1 MEGAVVMTITEM
13 RELKEQKGYTLEEI
27 ADRSGVDIELV
38 AKIFYKKEQ
47 IGQKEFHNLLT
58 YSEICE
64 LEKMFVDADE
74 NKVAEALGAHQVKK
88 QGEYTVADYYAL
100 PDDRRHEL
108 IDGIL
113 YDMAAPT
120 VTHQEIAFEIAV
132 ALRKYI
138 KDKGGKCKVFMSPVD
153 VQLDK
158 DDKTMVQPDVFILCD
173 QRKNVG
179 KCIYGAP
186 DMVIEVTSPSTR
198 KKDFGKKL
206 EKYADAGVRE
216 YWIVDAENQ
225 KVIVYDLG
233 EDFGENMDLVIYGMD
248 GEVPVAIYGG
258 ECKIDFE
265 KIVSSVANI

>member
-1 MEGAVVMTITEM
+1 MVMTITEM
-13 RELKEQKGYTLEEI
+13 RELKEQKSYTLEEI
-27 ADRSGVDIELV
+27 ADRSGIDIELI
-38 AKIFYKKEQ
+38 AKIFCKKEE
-47 IGQKEFHNLLT
+47 IGQKEVHDLLT
-58 YSEICE
+58 YSEIRE
-64 LEKMFVDADE
+64 LEKVFIEADE
-74 NKVAEALGAHQVKK
+74 NKVAEAMGAYQVKK
-88 QGEYTVADYYAL
+88 QGEYTVEDYYAL
-100 PDDRRHEL
+100 PDDQRYEL
-108 IDGIL
+108 IEGVL

-173 QRKNVG
+173 QSKNTG

-206 EKYADAGVRE
+206 EKYVDAGVRE
-216 YWIVDAENQ
+216 YWIVDEKNQ

-233 EDFGENMDLVIYGMD
+233 EDFGENMDLAIYGMD
-248 GEVPVAIYGG
+248 GEVPVGIYAG
-258 ECKIDFE
+258 ECKIDFGE
-265 KIVSSVANI
+265 IVREMENI